1 MDPSEV
7 GGGLVKAL
15 VCGDPALR
23 LDSVAEPEPRPDQAL
38 VEVRAI
44 AVNRGEL
51 ALMGQLPPGSRLG
64 WDVAGTVLR
73 AAADGSGPAAGTRVT
88 ALAERDGW
96 AERIAL
102 TPSRL
107 AAVPADLDWPA
118 AAALPV
124 AGLTALYVLE
134 YAGPLLGRSV
144 LVTGAGGGV
153 GRMLVQLAAAAGAE
167 VIAQVGSPGRAEGLR
182 ALGAH
187 TVETYEEGATD
198 GAVDVLV
205 DSVGGQVLTGAF
217 GRVRPGGTV
226 VCYGNTVREELRLPL
241 DWGHARPGLRIGYLH
256 LFDEVT
262 RRDVGRDLA
271 SLVRLVARGLLTPE
285 VAAVGSW
292 NDPQPAL
299 DALRRRQAN
308 GKVVLTL

>member
-1 MDPSEV
+1 MDQSDL

-15 VCGDPALR
+15 VSGDSGLR

-38 VEVRAI
+38 VEVHAI

-73 AAADGSGPAAGTRVT
+73 AAADGTGPAAGTRVT

-102 TPSRL
+102 SPTRLTP
-107 AAVPADLDWPA
+107 VPDGLDWPA

-124 AGLTALYVLE
+124 AGLTALYALE

-144 LVTGAGGGV
+144 VITGAGGGV

-182 ALGAH
+182 SLGAH
-187 TVETYEEGATD
+187 TVETYEEGDA
-198 GAVDVLV
+198 GGPVDVLV
-205 DSVGGQVLTGAF
+205 DSVGGRVLAGAF

-241 DWGHARPGLRIGYLH
+241 DWGHARPGLRISYLH

-262 RRDVGRDLA
+262 RRSVARDLA
-271 SLVRLVARGLLTPE
+271 SLVRLVAEGRLTPE

-292 NDPQPAL
+292 SDPEPAL
-299 DALRRRQAN
+299 DALRQRQAN

>member
-1 MDPSEV
+1 M

-15 VCGDPALR
+15 VSGDAGLR

-38 VEVRAI
+38 LEVRAI
-44 AVNRGEL
+44 GVNRGEL

-96 AERIAL
+96 AERTAL
-102 TPSRL
+102 SPSRMTP
-107 AAVPADLDWPA
+107 VPDGVDWPA

-124 AGLTALYVLE
+124 AGLTALYALE

-144 LVTGAGGGV
+144 VITGAGGGV
-153 GRMLVQLAAAAGAE
+153 GRMLVQLAAAAGAQ
-167 VIAQVGSPGRAEGLR
+167 VIAQVGSPARAQGLR
-182 ALGAH
+182 ELGAR
-187 TVETYEEGATD
+187 TVETYEEGAA
-198 GAVDVLV
+198 GAPVDVLV
-205 DSVGGQVLTGAF
+205 DSVGGQVLAGAF

-226 VCYGNTVREELRLPL
+226 VCYGNTVREELRLPM
-241 DWGHARPGLRIGYLH
+241 DWGHARPGLRISYLH

-262 RRDVGRDLA
+262 RRDVARDLA
-271 SLVRLVARGLLTPE
+271 SLVRLVAEERLTPE
-285 VAAVGSW
+285 VASIGSW
-292 NDPQPAL
+292 HDPEPAL
-299 DALRRRQAN
+299 DVLRQRQAN